1 MAMPPQAFIHQI
13 FYDERTRAQLD
24 ALKRAWRTDGN
35 PEHMRAFRELQASL
49 VSPLRPPAGVVDT
62 PR

>member
-1 MAMPPQAFIHQI
+1 MAMPQQAFIQQI

-35 PEHMRAFRELQASL
+35 PEHLRAFRELQASL
-49 VSPLRPPAGVVDT
+49 AGPFRPPATVGDT